1 MHWHRHREW
10 ENGKIE
16 TALNWW
22 RWRRFRLRKR
32 KKNVADTDLKLP
44 GKYEI
49 DLCRGQFHRHAF
61 IFVDSLFSYFPS
73 CCFVFSFCLS
83 PLLFLAVSEL
93 YFWFDF
99 FFLPS
104 TGLHLSSFH
113 SPNYS
118 SRLQKWSTC
127 SRRRFKANLISS
139 NVEVAPTHRHTDT
152 HHRVTVSYLPRYSPR
167 LSRDRILVAAPQRND
182 SSFLVISSLHLA
194 NFFLHKKILKSTK
207 GDIEIFIEKSV
218 KSVRHFKEKE
228 RGHQNGCQ

>member
-22 RWRRFRLRKR
+22 RRREFRLRKR

-44 GKYEI
+44 RQIRNRFMSGPI
-49 DLCRGQFHRHAF
+49 SPTRLHLCRLF
-61 IFVDSLFSYFPS
+61 IFVFPS

-83 PLLFLAVSEL
+83 PLLFLAVSEP

-139 NVEVAPTHRHTDT
+139 NVEVAPTTHRHTHTTVWPCPTCQDIVLVYLEIVSSSQRHNETT
-152 HHRVTVSYLPRYSPR
+152 HH
-167 LSRDRILVAAPQRND
+167 
-182 SSFLVISSLHLA
+182 F
-194 NFFLHKKILKSTK
+194 
-207 GDIEIFIEKSV
+207 
-218 KSVRHFKEKE
+218 
-228 RGHQNGCQ
+228 